1 MYNITADEV
10 ARICKET
17 LRKNT
22 LPKVTT
28 NFFSRLFKLQKFYT
42 FNTYDVNTYNIH
54 TSNDIARYYT
64 VMWLSEQND
73 IPLQQAVDTAWYIC
87 KEVTMYLGPLMLL
100 YNVSMSNDLI
110 SRLQSDYCAMN
121 ANKNVNVDKLIDA
134 TIEIIRLTS
143 KTPIN
148 TLNKKYIHDE
158 ECEQEM

>member
-1 MYNITADEV
+1 MYNITANEV

-22 LPKVTT
+22 LPKVTI
-28 NFFSRLFKLQKFYT
+28 NFFTRLFKLQKFYT
-42 FNTYDVNTYNIH
+42 FNTYDVNTYNIY

-64 VMWLSEQND
+64 VKWLSEQND

-110 SRLQSDYCAMN
+110 SRLQSDYCAM
-121 ANKNVNVDKLIDA
+121 KNVNHVNVDKLIDA

-158 ECEQEM
+158 ECQEDL